1 MNRSLLALL
10 LAFSFLSSGWTFS
23 MAIGATAPAKEE
35 TKKKTGTS
43 TFELNKKDPIYI
55 TADWMEVDQNKN
67 TITYKG
73 RVVTVQ
79 SDMTMR
85 SETLT
90 AYYDAETKQMK
101 QIVAEGKVNAVQGN
115 RVATGE
121 KAVFDDKAKTV
132 TLTGNPVM
140 RQGNSQVSGTK
151 VVYFMDQDRAIAEGD
166 DKIRVQATI
175 FPEELKS
182 QDTGDAKSG
191 KQK

>member
-1 MNRSLLALL
+1 MNRSFLLI
-10 LAFSFLSSGWTFS
+10 LAFSFLSLGWTFS
-23 MAIGATAPAKEE
+23 MAISATAPAKEE

-73 RVVTVQ
+73 RVVAVQ

-85 SETLT
+85 SE
-90 AYYDAETKQMK
+90 
-101 QIVAEGKVNAVQGN
+101 
-115 RVATGE
+115 
-121 KAVFDDKAKTV
+121 

-166 DKIRVQATI
+166 GKIRVQATI

-182 QDTGDAKSG
+182 QDDGDAKS
-191 KQK
+191 